1 MAFGSAISEWAR
13 SSPTQEFWI
22 IAILAIIASL
32 VGIFAG
38 FYYLT
43 RKRILENIPTSK
55 IRSAAQG
62 YLELIGRGQLLEGP
76 PIISPL
82 TGNRCTWV
90 SDRVEERRDSGKNT
104 RWEMIETGTSDSLFL
119 IIDETGQCVI
129 DPEGASVIPAV
140 TDTWYGT
147 GPRPQSGPGIK
158 RGIFSGGRFR
168 YIESRM
174 HAGEPLFAIGLFKT
188 VGGANAELNANV
200 EVVSLLQEWK
210 SNSNELLQ
218 KFDQN
223 RDGQI
228 DVQEWEKVRDT
239 ALQEVLGRHRE
250 FTSAPAVNL
259 MSNTHDL
266 RRPYILSAISQ
277 QLLIQRFTWYSAG
290 FITLF
295 FLAGAF
301 ACLVITARLLMG

>member
-1 MAFGSAISEWAR
+1 MAFASAISEWAR
-13 SSPTQEFWI
+13 NSPAQDFWV
-22 IAILAIIASL
+22 IALLAVVASL
-32 VGIFAG
+32 FGILAG

-82 TGNRCTWV
+82 TGNRCTWF
-90 SDRVEERRDSGKNT
+90 SYRVEERRGSGKNT
-104 RWEMIETGTSDSLFL
+104 RWDIIETGISDSLFL
-119 IIDETGQCVI
+119 ILDETGQCVI
-129 DPEGASVIPAV
+129 DPDGASVIPAV
-140 TDTWYGT
+140 TNTWYGT

-158 RGIFSGGRFR
+158 RGIFYGGSFR

-174 HAGEPLFAIGLFKT
+174 HAGDSLYAIGLFKT
-188 VGGANAELNANV
+188 VGGASAELNANA
-200 EVVSLLQEWK
+200 EVVSLLKEWK
-210 SNSNELLQ
+210 NNSNELLQ
-218 KFDQN
+218 KFDRN

-228 DVQEWEKVRDT
+228 DAQEWEKVRDT

-266 RRPYILSAISQ
+266 RQPYILSALSQ
-277 QLLIQRFTWYSAG
+277 QHLIQRYTWYSAG
-290 FITLF
+290 FIALF
-295 FLAGAF
+295 FLAGGF
-301 ACLVITARLLMG
+301 ACVAITARLLTG